1 MPTKGKVF
9 FLMRECRCRNCNK
22 LMFRYQVGGQFMTI
36 EIKCDR
42 CGLINTPML
51 GMIVAPHKPLEL
63 VASG

>member
-1 MPTKGKVF
+1 M
-9 FLMRECRCRNCNK
+9 MRECRCRNCNK